1 MKTMKLWMLAAILF
15 CGVACTTTGN
25 DNANAEKA
33 AQEAAEVDEGEPLLS
48 VIDNYLVDSIGSHY
62 APGEMCIPVV
72 VYQTDEMKNDSL
84 FMLGDYWVF
93 NYNVVG
99 DTLKCVSGGNNP
111 GKMLVLKD
119 EKGEYQVVSFEQ
131 VEDGHGNLESAKRI
145 FGEYFDAFHAANS
158 DETYREELR
167 AAAIADYVKAH
178 KLAVKYYQDYGW
190 PAKEIPVE

>member
-25 DNANAEKA
+25 DSANAEKA
-33 AQEAAEVDEGEPLLS
+33 AQEAPGIDEGEPLLS
-48 VIDNYLVDSIGSHY
+48 VIDNYLVDSIGSRY
-62 APGEMCIPVV
+62 APGEICIPAV
-72 VYQTDEMKNDSL
+72 VYRTDVVKNDSL

-93 NYNVVG
+93 NYNVAG

-111 GKMLVLKD
+111 GKMLVLKN

-158 DETYREELR
+158 DETYREEVR

-190 PAKEIPVE
+190 PAKEIPME